1 MGLCLKANRKV
12 FNVSIVIAGVVC
24 GFSSRCVFPPSVL
37 GRTWGRRHVFGS
49 SAVFNLIR
57 ESSYERDQKA
67 MVSLAGVTREN
78 NLKWLVLVLLN

>member
-24 GFSSRCVFPPSVL
+24 GFSSRCVFFPLQYWVEPGDVDM
-37 GRTWGRRHVFGS
+37 FGS
-49 SAVFNLIR
+49 SAVFDLIR

-67 MVSLAGVTREN
+67 VVSLAGVTREN

>member
-1 MGLCLKANRKV
+1 M
-12 FNVSIVIAGVVC
+12 
-24 GFSSRCVFPPSVL
+24 
-37 GRTWGRRHVFGS
+37 FGS

-57 ESSYERDQKA
+57 ESKNYERDQKA